1 MYLNYQELLRNEDN
15 QEIIDNLLRKGWTE
29 QIPPPYD
36 PATEQPPQWINGGW
50 VILPIPAPQPYKV
63 SKDTII
69 TRLISLNAIAQAMA
83 AISTLTAEE
92 QFIWTNSAW
101 FWSNN
106 QAITNMCI
114 QLGLDPTVILA
125 QDPYFS

>member
-29 QIPPPYD
+29 TIPPSYD
-36 PATEQPPQWINGGW
+36 PATEQPPQWINGSW
-50 VILPIPAPQPYKV
+50 VIFPIPAPQPYKV

-69 TRLISLNAIAQAMA
+69 TRLISLNSITQAMT

-114 QLGLDPTVILA
+114 QLGLDPAVILA